1 MNVTKEMID
10 AATATLAQA
19 NKSRKL
25 PRHEA
30 AHNLLETVAR
40 AARPACLRVE
50 RFIGFGLESCWISM
64 QFAGVC
70 GRPQVIVVQYTYKG
84 DIWEIGKSPVMEWC
98 PENTQFATFHFVF
111 ETKDGEAQWLHHST
125 PGFDF
130 LISKIA
136 DAVKGLL

>member
-1 MNVTKEMID
+1 MNVTKEMIN
-10 AATATLAQA
+10 AATATLVEA

-30 AHNLLETVAR
+30 AHQLLEALVT
-40 AARPACLRVE
+40 AAKPACLRVE
-50 RFIGFGLESCWISM
+50 RCIGFGIESCWISM

-70 GRPQVIVVQYTYKG
+70 GRPRVIVVLYVYKG
-84 DIWEIGKSPVMEWC
+84 DVWQIGKSPVLEWC
-98 PENTQFATFHFVF
+98 AENTEFIPFHFVY

-130 LISKIA
+130 LIDKIA
-136 DAVKGLL
+136 NIVKDQS